1 MSHSDYTTEPHFLLQ
16 QSQSICLLTD
26 HLSNILHSELWF
38 DVYFICSDAVLKAHR
53 SVLAATSQVFEEL
66 LQISLDDIYIS
77 VKDYSEKVVWNMLEC
92 VYQGST
98 LIDPND
104 HIPFL
109 QLLDEFD
116 INLDSSKE
124 DGPIETDDAKSF
136 DQFINGGDILM
147 DPQSTSDNDN
157 VVKKVKIHECDICG
171 VVVTDKTGLRM
182 HMNIHKES
190 KQFTCEICGKGFRQ
204 DSQRKTHLRTHTGE
218 KPFKCK
224 ICNKSF
230 AHAGTLKEHDNL
242 HTGTKPFSCKVCKQS
257 FAQRKALRAHRCEP
271 GPNSSSKKFMC
282 AQCNRTFDTRRGL
295 AVHNNHQHGDTSNE
309 PILQCAQCAMTFT
322 CEDTYEEHMLTHD

>member
-1 MSHSDYTTEPHFLLQ
+1 
-16 QSQSICLLTD
+16 
-26 HLSNILHSELWF
+26 
-38 DVYFICSDAVLKAHR
+38 
-53 SVLAATSQVFEEL
+53 
-66 LQISLDDIYIS
+66 
-77 VKDYSEKVVWNMLEC
+77 MLEC

-124 DGPIETDDAKSF
+124 DGPMETDDAKSF

-190 KQFTCEICGKGFRQ
+190 KQFTCEICGKGMLIYSIFCYLVQIFTGNYFCLTVITLFSLNSGFRQ

-242 HTGTKPFSCKVCKQS
+242 HTGTKPFLCKVCKQS